1 MFQLFNWWSEYR
13 LKRLQIKLDAQNR
26 PYEIMADAI
35 KSQAD
40 MITQYFN
47 SFKTTE
53 IPTSHTIRD
62 EDEYNAEIERSG
74 SKLNP
79 GVSQS
84 IKNAIRAGS
93 FPELK
98 DILNS

>member
-1 MFQLFNWWSEYR
+1 MWQLFNWWSEYR
-13 LKRLQIKLDAQNR
+13 LKRLQIKLDATNR
-26 PYEIMADAI
+26 PYEILASAVA
-35 KSQAD
+35 SQAD
-40 MITQYFN
+40 MVTRYFD

-74 SKLNP
+74 GKLNP

-98 DILNS
+98 DILTS